1 MSHDVLGLHSNNLR
15 DVLIRTEIA
24 TYHARTKG
32 EMFTRLHECDSLFED
47 QVVSAATPEHI
58 MQVGLG
64 FWASKTLLS
73 AVELGVFSTLADAPA
88 DLPTLQRKLAL
99 HQRSARDFLDA
110 LVALKLLERE
120 NDVYSNTAD
129 TDLFLD
135 RAKPSYI
142 GGVLEMAN
150 ARLYG
155 FWGSLTEALRTGE
168 VQNEN
173 KGGGGKNVFAAVYAD
188 RDRLRGF
195 LAAMS
200 GISAGAAHAIAA
212 NFPWSDQKT
221 FMDLGSAQ
229 GMVPATL
236 ARAHPHLT
244 GIGFDLPAVKP
255 VFEEFI
261 AHRGVTDRVR
271 FQGGNFFEDPLPKVD
286 VIVMGHILHDWDLA
300 QKKVLLGKA
309 FDALP
314 KGGAVVVYD
323 AIIDDD
329 RRENAF
335 GFMMS
340 LNMLIETA
348 GGFDYTGQDCQA
360 WMREVGFSKTRVE
373 PLVGPD
379 SMVIGLK

>member
-1 MSHDVLGLHSNNLR
+1 M
-15 DVLIRTEIA
+15 
-24 TYHARTKG
+24 
-32 EMFTRLHECDSLFED
+32 
-47 QVVSAATPEHI
+47 SAATPELI
-58 MQVGLG
+58 MQLGFG

-73 AVELGVFSTLADAPA
+73 AVELGVFSTLANAPA
-88 DLPTLQRKLAL
+88 DLPTLQARLAL
-99 HQRSARDFLDA
+99 HPRSARDFLDA
-110 LVALKLLERE
+110 LVALKFLERD
-120 NDVYSNTAD
+120 NGIYRNTVD

-142 GGVLEMAN
+142 GGLLEMAN

-173 KGGGGKNVFAAVYAD
+173 KGGGENVFAAVYAD
-188 RDRLRGF
+188 PDRLRGF
-195 LAAMS
+195 LTAMS

-244 GIGFDLPAVKP
+244 GIGFDLPVVKP

-300 QKKVLLGKA
+300 QKKVLLGRA

-329 RRENAF
+329 RRENTF
-335 GFMMS
+335 GLMMS

-348 GGFDYTGQDCQA
+348 GGFDYTGEDCQA

>member
-1 MSHDVLGLHSNNLR
+1 
-15 DVLIRTEIA
+15 
-24 TYHARTKG
+24 
-32 EMFTRLHECDSLFED
+32 MFTRLHECDSLFED

-120 NDVYSNTAD
+120 NGVYSNTAD

-173 KGGGGKNVFAAVYAD
+173 KGGGENVFAAVYAD
-188 RDRLRGF
+188 PDRLRGF
-195 LAAMS
+195 LTAMS

-229 GMVPATL
+229 DMVPATL

-244 GIGFDLPAVKP
+244 GIGFDLPVVKP

-300 QKKVLLGKA
+300 QKKVLLGRA

-329 RRENAF
+329 RRENTF
-335 GFMMS
+335 GLMMS

-348 GGFDYTGQDCQA
+348 GGFDYTGEDCQA